1 MPGID
6 SDVGRLVTRQWL
18 RVVIEPIFLAFL
30 AIYVRMETTFKTLSS
45 DKVSSTVANTRLR
58 DGETDN

>member
-18 RVVIEPIFLAFL
+18 RVVIEAIFLAFL